1 MIEILLLVFAIA
13 ILQAGGA
20 YVRYLPFAGIMDAKT
35 KRRLFYADCLILLIN
50 MIWQALLIDQL
61 GLNVFTYK
69 CCRVLGWI
77 PLFLSMLFLFPT
89 AKAAQIFILGM
100 QGIYMFALH
109 GISGLCI
116 LFFYPNIPAGNLL
129 IQHLLIYD
137 FFFALALPGT
147 YRLFPPMLPSKRFM
161 NEKKFYSYYMA
172 AIPMLLIG
180 TAMPTSLLGDL
191 WTPDKLFV
199 WLILSVFFI
208 AFNRYLILEK
218 KDFENFTNIQ
228 SANHMMEKS
237 ISFLQ
242 SYAQLLQD
250 NGKELSLFRHDLRHR
265 ILALHGLLQQG
276 QTKEAL
282 ALLESS
288 HEDLERTATHPYC
301 LNPIINAIISIYFD
315 KAQKLSVRTSHKISF
330 PQSLPS
336 IESPLAYVLAN
347 LLENAIQASAT
358 MPKEKRTVDLTLLMK
373 GNQIVLSVVNPYD
386 TPIRFDENGYPK
398 ADKEGHGFGMI
409 SIARFLDAHN
419 AYKNFTQED
428 GKVRFEAYFTIGDEP
443 PMPRD

>member
-1 MIEILLLVFAIA
+1 MIDIILLVSAIA

-20 YVRYLPFAGIMDAKT
+20 YVRYVPFAGIMEDKT
-35 KRRLFYADCLILLIN
+35 KRRLLRVNIFVLLFN
-50 MIWQALLIDQL
+50 MSWMTLLVDQL

-69 CCRVLGWI
+69 CCLALGWI
-77 PLFLSMLFLFPT
+77 PFFLSMLFIFPS

-116 LFFYPNIPAGNLL
+116 LLGFPNTPLENLL
-129 IQHLLIYD
+129 ITHLLIYD
-137 FFFALALPGT
+137 LFFALTLPGA
-147 YRLFPPMLPSKRFM
+147 YRVFSPMLPSKRFM
-161 NEKKFYSYYMA
+161 NEKSYSYYIA
-172 AIPMLLIG
+172 AIPMTLV
-180 TAMPTSLLGDL
+180 TAATPTSLLGKL
-191 WTPDKLFV
+191 WSPDKLFV
-199 WLILSVFFI
+199 WLILTIFFI
-208 AFNRYLILEK
+208 AFDRYVILEK
-218 KDFENFTNIQ
+218 KDFENLTNIQ
-228 SANHMMEKS
+228 SANHLMEKS

-250 NGKELSLFRHDLRHR
+250 NGKEMSLFRHDLRHR
-265 ILALHGLLQQG
+265 ILALHGLLQRG
-276 QTKEAL
+276 QTEDAL

-301 LNPIINAIISIYFD
+301 LNPIINAIISIYFE
-315 KAQKLSVRTSHKISF
+315 KAKELSVRTSHKISF

-347 LLENAIQASAT
+347 LLENAIMAATT

-373 GNQIVLSVVNPYD
+373 GNQIALSIVNQYD
-386 TPIRFDENGYPK
+386 APILFDENGYPK
-398 ADKEGHGFGMI
+398 TDKEGHGFGMV
-409 SIARFLDAHN
+409 SIARFMDTHN

-428 GKVRFEAYFTIGDEP
+428 GKVRFEAYFTVEDE
-443 PMPRD
+443 